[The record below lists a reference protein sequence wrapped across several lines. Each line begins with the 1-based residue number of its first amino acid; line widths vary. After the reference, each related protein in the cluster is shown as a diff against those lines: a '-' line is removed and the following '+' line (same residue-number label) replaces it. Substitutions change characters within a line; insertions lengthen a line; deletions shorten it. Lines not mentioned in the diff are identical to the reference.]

1 MHIQNFPIVHSS
13 PVRGMSLVVWGRVF
27 FVTYLQKKKYFT
39 ESEQKKKLKC
49 ASPLGLEIS
58 AVEKEEG

>member
-27 FVTYLQKKKYFT
+27 FVTYLQKKNILLNQNK
-39 ESEQKKKLKC
+39 KKKLKC

>member
-27 FVTYLQKKKYFT
+27 FVTYLQKKYFT